1 MQHHSRLCALA
12 ESQILTFLG
21 DILIYLT
28 KILILQQNK
37 MVKLHIKEKYFAR
50 FVSNILWCHF
60 CGLSE

>member
-1 MQHHSRLCALA
+1 MA

-50 FVSNILWCHF
+50 FVLNILWCHF